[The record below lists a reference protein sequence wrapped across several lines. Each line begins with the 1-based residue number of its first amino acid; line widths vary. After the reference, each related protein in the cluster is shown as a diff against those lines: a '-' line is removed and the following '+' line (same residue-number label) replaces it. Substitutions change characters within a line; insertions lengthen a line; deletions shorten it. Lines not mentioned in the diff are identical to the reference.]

1 MAEKLVRYYKYIYE
15 IQGLSG
21 KTLLAQKTKIPSIKA
36 AFELDTPENITLF
49 KQTIEYLTGK
59 PAPDF

>member
-15 IQGLSG
+15 AQGLSG

-36 AFELDTPENITLF
+36 AFENIALF
-49 KQTIEYLTGK
+49 INK
-59 PAPDF
+59 PSHI

>member
-36 AFELDTPENITLF
+36 AFELDTPENIALF
-49 KQTIEYLTGK
+49 KQTIESLTGK

>member
-15 IQGLSG
+15 AQGLSG

-36 AFELDTPENITLF
+36 AFESDTTENIALF